1 MSLFCWGSGELGQT
15 GHGRPGDIGP
25 EKAFLREFTEGQL
38 GRVKLLA
45 CGSSHSIVITG
56 MAPSL
61 FVWFFLGVF
70 DKLYL
75 ANCMYFTGKL
85 FDNRSV
91 VGIQSIF
98 LLMGWF
104 ALCFSMMKIHRFYS

>member
-25 EKAFLREFTEGQL
+25 ETACLREFTEGQL

-45 CGSSHSIVITG
+45 CGSSHSVVITG
-56 MAPSL
+56 MTPS
-61 FVWFFLGVF
+61 FFSGVF

-75 ANCMYFTGKL
+75 ANCMCFNGKI
-85 FDNRSV
+85 V
-91 VGIQSIF
+91 
-98 LLMGWF
+98 W
-104 ALCFSMMKIHRFYS
+104 